1 MSGLFLFFGVQGI
14 PNLTAGMIP
23 FAGHHSLLC
32 PVDALAVDKQ
42 LEMSGLREV
51 ELAPIE

>member
-1 MSGLFLFFGVQGI
+1 MNGLFLFFGVQST
-14 PNLTAGMIP
+14 PNLRAGIIP
-23 FAGHHSLLC
+23 FAGHHTLLC

-51 ELAPIE
+51 EPIEQ